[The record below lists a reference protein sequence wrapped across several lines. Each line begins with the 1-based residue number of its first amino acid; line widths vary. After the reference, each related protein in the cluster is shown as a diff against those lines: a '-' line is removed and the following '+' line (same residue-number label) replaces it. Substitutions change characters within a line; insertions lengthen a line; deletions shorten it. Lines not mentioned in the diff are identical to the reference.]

1 MRPERCFYCF
11 PPFGSP
17 AASFS
22 NDDEQK
28 SLALLNQYS
37 EILSCERDQLKK
49 RALLAQALP
58 LPDVGVPVYKA
69 GTEVKP
75 CEIEKKGLEEAK
87 KKKVVVGRL
96 QVISIASV
104 MKFDAT
110 SSGSSWFCKKNEE
123 IRIQKAV
130 CRIRIN
136 KTKSTWFWCKE
147 LGN

>member
-1 MRPERCFYCF
+1 MRPEGCSYCF

-22 NDDEQK
+22 NK

-37 EILSCERDQLKK
+37 EILSCEGDQLKK

-69 GTEVKP
+69 GTE
-75 CEIEKKGLEEAK
+75 AK
-87 KKKVVVGRL
+87 KKKVDVGRL

-110 SSGSSWFCKKNEE
+110 SLGSSWYCKKSEE
-123 IRIQKAV
+123 IRIQNAV

-136 KTKSTWFWCKE
+136 KTKSTWLWCKE